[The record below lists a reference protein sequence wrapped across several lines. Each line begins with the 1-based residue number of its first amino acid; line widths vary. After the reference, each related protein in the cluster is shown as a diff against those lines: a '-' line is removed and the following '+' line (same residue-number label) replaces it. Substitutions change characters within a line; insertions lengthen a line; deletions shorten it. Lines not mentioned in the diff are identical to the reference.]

1 MKNNFIQRAVTGV
14 LFVIVLVGCILYS
27 PLSFG
32 ILFTIIS
39 VLSVHEFCP
48 ISQQSSEVDINKTIT
63 ALGGA
68 YLFPCID
75 EFLYPAVCRSTGIP
89 SLFGTIALHD
99 DYGTLP
105 QEKESDG

>member
-39 VLSVHEFCP
+39 ALSVHEFAQLV
-48 ISQQSSEVDINKTIT
+48 SKSGEVSINKTIT
-63 ALGGA
+63 ALGGS
-68 YLFPCID
+68 LPFPCVD
-75 EFLYPAVCRSTGIP
+75 EFLYPAVCRSTSIP

>member
-39 VLSVHEFCP
+39 ALSVHEFAQLV
-48 ISQQSSEVDINKTIT
+48 SKSGEVSINKTIT
-63 ALGGA
+63 ALGS
-68 YLFPCID
+68 LPFPCVD
-75 EFLYPAVCRSTGIP
+75 EFLYPAVCRSNEYSFLIW
-89 SLFGTIALHD
+89 
-99 DYGTLP
+99 DYCST
-105 QEKESDG
+105 